1 MQNAKAKTILIGDD
15 DFQYVNW
22 LRATLE
28 KEGYSV
34 VWAQNASEVMSKI
47 STKPTAVIVD
57 FMRGQPIGLELCRE
71 LRSLPEFKHLPLIM
85 LTRKRADSDEAAGL
99 EVGADDYIHKSVSNR
114 VLSARLRNVL
124 KRNGNLETDSAEEN
138 AIEIKLGDLVVNRQT
153 HTVLLKGKEIF
164 LPRKEFELLWLL
176 VANKGKVF
184 SREILL
190 RRIWGESVYV
200 TDRTVD
206 VHICKIRQ
214 RLGEFGQENL
224 ETIKGVGYRIKA

>member
-22 LRATLE
+22 LRSTLE
-28 KEGYSV
+28 KEGYNV
-34 VWAQNASEVMSKI
+34 VWAQSASEVMSKV
-47 STKPTAVIVD
+47 SLRPTAIIVD
-57 FMRGQPIGLELCRE
+57 FMRGQSVGLDLCRE
-71 LRSLPEFKHLPLIM
+71 LRKLPEFKHLPIIM
-85 LTRKRADSDEAAGL
+85 LTRKREDSDEATGL

-124 KRNGNLETDSAEEN
+124 KRSGTSEADLIEEN
-138 AIEIKLGDLVVNRQT
+138 ATEIKLDDLVVNRQT
-153 HTVLLKGKEIF
+153 HTVLLKGKDIF

-214 RLGEFGQENL
+214 RLGAFGQENL
-224 ETIKGVGYRIKA
+224 ETIKGIGYRIKA

>member
-1 MQNAKAKTILIGDD
+1 MHTGKAKTILIGDD
-15 DFQYVNW
+15 DFQYVGW
-22 LRATLE
+22 LRTMLE

-34 VWAQNASEVMSKI
+34 VWAQKASEVMSKI

-57 FMRGQPIGLELCRE
+57 FMRGQSVGLDLCRE
-71 LRSLPEFKHLPLIM
+71 LRSLPEFKHLPIII
-85 LTRKRADSDEAAGL
+85 LTRKREDSDEATGL

-124 KRNGNLETDSAEEN
+124 KRNSISESELIEEN
-138 AIEIKLGDLVVNRQT
+138 ALEIKLGDLVVNRQM
-153 HTVLLKGKEIF
+153 HMVLLKGREIF

-190 RRIWGESVYV
+190 RRVWGESVYV

-206 VHICKIRQ
+206 VHVCKIRQ

-224 ETIKGVGYRIKA
+224 ETIKGVGYRVKV

>member
-1 MQNAKAKTILIGDD
+1 MPNVKTQTILIGDD

-28 KEGYSV
+28 KEGYNV
-34 VWAQNASEVMSKI
+34 VWAQTAAEVMAKI
-47 STKPTAVIVD
+47 SAKPTAVIMD
-57 FMRGQPIGLELCRE
+57 FMRGQSAGIELCRE
-71 LRSLPEFKHLPLIM
+71 LRNLPEFKHLPIIM
-85 LTRKRADSDEAAGL
+85 LTRKREESDEAAGL

-114 VLSARLRNVL
+114 VLAARLRNVL
-124 KRNGNLETDSAEEN
+124 KRNATPEPEPSEEEPT
-138 AIEIKLGDLVVNRQT
+138 EIKIGDLVINRQT
-153 HTVLLKGKEIF
+153 HSVTLKGKDVF

-176 VANKGKVF
+176 AANKGKVF

-190 RRIWGESVYV
+190 RRVWGESVYV

-224 ETIKGVGYRIKA
+224 ETIKGVGYRIKV

>member
-1 MQNAKAKTILIGDD
+1 MQNAKTKTILIGDD
-15 DFQYVNW
+15 DFQYVSW

-34 VWAQNASEVMSKI
+34 IWAQNASEVMSKI

-57 FMRGQPIGLELCRE
+57 FMRGQSVGLDLCRE
-71 LRSLPEFKHLPLIM
+71 LRTLPEFKHLPIIV
-85 LTRKRADSDEAAGL
+85 LTRKCEDSDEATGL

-124 KRNGNLETDSAEEN
+124 KRSNALESDNVEE
-138 AIEIKLGDLVVNRQT
+138 AACEITLGDLVINRQT

-184 SREILL
+184 SREMLL

-214 RLGEFGQENL
+214 RLGDFGQENL